1 MAPVDVADGSPTPIP
16 ETEREYMSTVQ
27 DINLESRSAN
37 LQERHG
43 RPEEMPESYK
53 MLEPHLKFGIFV

>member
-1 MAPVDVADGSPTPIP
+1 MADGSPTPIP

-27 DINLESRSAN
+27 SINLKPRSAD

-43 RPEEMPESYK
+43 RPEGMPESYK